1 MQHNLVSLFL
11 TGRVKNKMKKNSN
24 QPLIIKKYENR
35 RLYNT
40 STSEYINQDQ
50 VAQLVRDGHDLR
62 VVDASSGQDITRL
75 ILAQIVLE
83 DAKTPDSVFPL
94 DLLRQMIIASGRVT
108 QEGALRYM
116 KSMMEIYQNA
126 YRAFPLPMNPFE
138 LIQPGWSRSQAAKN
152 RSGLTDDSSPGA
164 RQSVPSAETPG
175 VNQSNDS
182 ELRGRIEELEKALA
196 GHKGKKKPSRTKSR
210 RKS

>member
-1 MQHNLVSLFL
+1 
-11 TGRVKNKMKKNSN
+11 MKKTSN

-40 STSEYINQDQ
+40 LASEYINQDQ

-62 VVDASSGQDITRL
+62 VVDATTGQDITRL
-75 ILAQIVLE
+75 ILAQIVLD

-94 DLLRQMIIASGRVT
+94 DLLRQMIITSGKAT

-138 LIQPGWSRSQAAKN
+138 LMQSSWGTSRIPHQAEHAVNSTGKAQQMATTGAEASSKSQ
-152 RSGLTDDSSPGA
+152 GDD
-164 RQSVPSAETPG
+164 
-175 VNQSNDS
+175 N
-182 ELRGRIEELEKALA
+182 ELRRRIEELEKALA
-196 GHKGKKKPSRTKSR
+196 GRKRKKKSSITKSR